1 MNAWAPDTQ
10 VMEGPAFLKVW
21 CTTLSCRMTVLI
33 ALAAA
38 TVMVGLGCS
47 DLLAVSVI
55 IAFTELDD
63 AAGCCHTWRVR
74 S

>member
-1 MNAWAPDTQ
+1 
-10 VMEGPAFLKVW
+10 MEGPTFLKVW
-21 CTTLSCRMTVLI
+21 CTALSCRKTVLI

-47 DLLAVSVI
+47 GLWAVSVKL
-55 IAFTELDD
+55 AFTELDD
-63 AAGCCHTWRVR
+63 AAGGCHTWRVR

>member
-1 MNAWAPDTQ
+1 MPDRLG
-10 VMEGPAFLKVW
+10 MAGPTFLKVW
-21 CTTLSCRMTVLI
+21 CTALSCRKTVLI

-47 DLLAVSVI
+47 DLSAVSEI

-63 AAGCCHTWRVR
+63 AAGCHTWRVR